1 MHRYKVGSLAAD
13 AGYLGVPGGMTSP
26 EPGYERGRLLFV
38 WGLHRPIIAL
48 IVLRVALCSVSAAKR
63 FSVLLEYLPR
73 PCLDIDCRR
82 RVRPDMQVHA

>member
-13 AGYLGVPGGMTSP
+13 ADYLSVPGGMTSP

-48 IVLRVALCSVSAAKR
+48 IVLRADCRLIQSQRQSVSL
-63 FSVLLEYLPR
+63 FF
-73 PCLDIDCRR
+73 
-82 RVRPDMQVHA
+82 